1 MNMEDGEF
9 RAAGGQPPSSGETRQ
24 LLIRFQAGD
33 DEAAAELIQ
42 RFSRELHAIAVQ
54 HIRGERAGHTLQP
67 TALVNEAYIRLVGL
81 DQMEWQGRAHFLGMA
96 ARTMRR
102 ILVDHARRKSAQK
115 RGSGVTLLSLQSFDG
130 RIETSDDVDLLSLN
144 DALERLEKASERQA
158 RIVDLRFFGGL
169 SISETA
175 EVLGVSPETVKKDAR
190 FALAWL
196 RAHLAPSPD

>member
-1 MNMEDGEF
+1 MGDGKLSAAEDLV
-9 RAAGGQPPSSGETRQ
+9 PSSSETRQ
-24 LLIRFQAGD
+24 LLNRFQARD
-33 DEAAAELIQ
+33 DQAAAELLR
-42 RFSRELHAIAVQ
+42 RFSTELHAIAVR
-54 HIRGERAGHTLQP
+54 HMRGERAGHTLQP

-130 RIETSDDVDLLSLN
+130 RIEKIDDVDLLSLN
-144 DALERLEKASERQA
+144 DALEQLEKASERQA
-158 RIVDLRFFGGL
+158 RIIDLRFFGGL
-169 SISETA
+169 SIRETA
-175 EVLGVSPETVKKDAR
+175 EILDVSAETVKKDAR

-196 RAHLAPSPD
+196 RAHLAPSSD

>member
-1 MNMEDGEF
+1 MGDEEFTAAED
-9 RAAGGQPPSSGETRQ
+9 QLPSSGETRQ
-24 LLIRFQAGD
+24 LLVRFQARD
-33 DEAAAELIQ
+33 DEAASELLQ

-54 HIRGERAGHTLQP
+54 YMRGERAGHTLQP

-130 RIETSDDVDLLSLN
+130 RIEMSDDVDLLSLN
-144 DALERLEKASERQA
+144 DALEQLEQASERQA
-158 RIVDLRFFGGL
+158 RIIDLRFFGGL
-169 SISETA
+169 SIHETV
-175 EVLGVSPETVKKDAR
+175 EILGVSPETVKKDAR

-196 RAHLAPSPD
+196 RSQLAP

>member
-1 MNMEDGEF
+1 MEEKEITAEEGL
-9 RAAGGQPPSSGETRQ
+9 ASSSGETRQ
-24 LLIRFQAGD
+24 LLNRFQARD
-33 DEAAAELIQ
+33 DQAADELL
-42 RFSRELHAIAVQ
+42 RRLSRELHAIAVQ
-54 HIRGERAGHTLQP
+54 HMRGERAGHTLQP
-67 TALVNEAYIRLVGL
+67 TALVHEAYIRLVGL

-130 RIETSDDVDLLSLN
+130 RIDRSDDVDLLSLN
-144 DALERLEKASERQA
+144 DALERLEQASERQA

-175 EVLGVSPETVKKDAR
+175 ETLGVSAETVKKEAR

-196 RAHLAPSPD
+196 RSRLAP

>member
-1 MNMEDGEF
+1 MGDGKLSAAEDKV
-9 RAAGGQPPSSGETRQ
+9 PSSSETRQ
-24 LLIRFQAGD
+24 LLNRFQARD
-33 DEAAAELIQ
+33 DQAAAELLR
-42 RFSRELHAIAVQ
+42 RFSTELHAIAVR
-54 HIRGERAGHTLQP
+54 HMRGERENHTLQP

-102 ILVDHARRKSAQK
+102 ILVDYARRKSAQK

-130 RIETSDDVDLLSLN
+130 RIEKSDDVDLLSLN
-144 DALERLEKASERQA
+144 DALEQLEKASERQA

-169 SISETA
+169 SIRETA
-175 EVLGVSPETVKKDAR
+175 EILDVSAETVKKDAR

>member
-1 MNMEDGEF
+1 M
-9 RAAGGQPPSSGETRQ
+9 SSSSETRQ
-24 LLIRFQAGD
+24 LLNRFQARD
-33 DEAAAELIQ
+33 EEAASELLQ

-54 HIRGERAGHTLQP
+54 HMRGERAGHTLQP

-144 DALERLEKASERQA
+144 DALEQLEQASERQA
-158 RIVDLRFFGGL
+158 RIIDLRFFGGL
-169 SISETA
+169 SIRETA
-175 EVLGVSPETVKKDAR
+175 EILDVSPETVKKDAR

-196 RAHLAPSPD
+196 RTQLAPSPD